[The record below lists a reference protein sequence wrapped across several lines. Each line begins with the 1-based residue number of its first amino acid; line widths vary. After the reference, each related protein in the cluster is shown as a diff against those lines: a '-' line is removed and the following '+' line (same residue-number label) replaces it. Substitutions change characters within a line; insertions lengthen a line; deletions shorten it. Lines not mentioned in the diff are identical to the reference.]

1 VAHND
6 IKFAFK
12 SARDAIISQIT
23 LTEEASNGLKKTCL
37 ICFEDK
43 VGIVTLNLHV

>member
-12 SARDAIISQIT
+12 YARNAIVSQIT
-23 LTEEASNGLKKTCL
+23 LTEEASNGK
-37 ICFEDK
+37 IEFDEMF
-43 VGIVTLNLHV
+43 NLL